1 MRKPKETEKK
11 LKKMTLKE
19 LFIAYSQ
26 SNSFNP
32 QNCASIFL
40 EGWSSFTECL
50 QCARYPFLVVNDRL
64 CASV

>member
-1 MRKPKETEKK
+1 
-11 LKKMTLKE
+11 MTLKE